1 MSMGATQTTLFP
13 DLSTDI
19 DRHIIGHPGDRAG
32 AVVSNSGVADD
43 RDGASCG
50 NDCNVSTG

>member
-1 MSMGATQTTLFP
+1 MGATGTSFLP
-13 DLSTDI
+13 SLDKGV
-19 DRHIIGHPGDRAG
+19 DRHIIGHPGDTEN
-32 AVVSNSGVADD
+32 AVVDNSGVAAD